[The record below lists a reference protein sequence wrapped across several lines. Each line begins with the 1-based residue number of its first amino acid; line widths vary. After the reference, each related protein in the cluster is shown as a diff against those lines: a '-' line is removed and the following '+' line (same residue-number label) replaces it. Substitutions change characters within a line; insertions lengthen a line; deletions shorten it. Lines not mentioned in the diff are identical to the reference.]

1 MFVGGALIADNA
13 PKNAIVKGLT
23 LPTPA
28 CMMPQEC
35 LGAGHEAKPRKNF
48 ITMWYITCMYLIIKP
63 IKPTVG

>member
-1 MFVGGALIADNA
+1 MFVGGALIADDA

-35 LGAGHEAKPRKNF
+35 LGALRMDTKRNLGK
-48 ITMWYITCMYLIIKP
+48 TL
-63 IKPTVG
+63 